1 MGRIK
6 GMGPPYLVPRS
17 PTGIRDDDDARL
29 SFSEVAGDV
38 RKPKLVGQEPPSSTD
53 MKLDLLANQ
62 LKVNVVSSDHLSSVE
77 EAVVENNEEY
87 TENQASPSQS
97 SPRNR
102 TTSKTSD
109 VKRGYGA
116 GAVSPIKNER
126 LRKVEL
132 LRIFKELEERGIQL
146 SQHYSIHSTL
156 DDMEQEYDIIKSSE
170 TKRQAVKLYRG
181 FMTNAI
187 QAIEFLNESY
197 NPFDIHLKGWSEHVS
212 LSVDDYDD
220 VFAELYEKY
229 KYTGRHMEPEIKLVL
244 MLTMSASTFHARET
258 LLGGYGNKRRQQQDV
273 PKMNP
278 TPSQPPAP
286 QPQPQR
292 SAPMRGPD
300 PKEFLNSLRKRV
312 GVANPPTTRPQV
324 VMHPKII
331 EEDITPTS
339 ASSVSSTMI
348 TSTSRRRKRNPVTI
362 NI

>member
-1 MGRIK
+1 
-6 GMGPPYLVPRS
+6 MGPPYLVPRS

-29 SFSEVAGDV
+29 SFSEAHVDV
-38 RKPKLVGQEPPSSTD
+38 KRPKLVGQEPPTSTD

-62 LKVNVVSSDHLSSVE
+62 LKVNVVTSDNLSSVE
-77 EAVVENNEEY
+77 EAVVENNEEN
-87 TENQASPSQS
+87 TENNQVSPTQS
-97 SPRNR
+97 SPRPR
-102 TTSKTSD
+102 TTNKSSD
-109 VKRGYGA
+109 VKRGYEA

-146 SQHYSIHSTL
+146 SQSYSIHSNI
-156 DDMEQEYDIIKSSE
+156 DDMEQEYDVIKSSE

-187 QAIEFLNESY
+187 QAIEFMNESY
-197 NPFDIHLKGWSEHVS
+197 NPFDIHLKGWSEHVN
-212 LSVDDYDD
+212 LSIEDYDD

-229 KYTGRHMEPEIKLVL
+229 KYTGRHMEPEVKLVL
-244 MLTMSASTFHARET
+244 MLGMSAGTFHARQT
-258 LLGGYGNKRRQQQDV
+258 LLGGYGNSSGTRHQQRDT
-273 PKMNP
+273 PKVNP
-278 TPSQPPAP
+278 TTTAP
-286 QPQPQR
+286 QQASKPR
-292 SAPMRGPD
+292 STTPMRGPD

-312 GVANPPTTRPQV
+312 GVAAAPPPTTRSQV
-324 VMHPKII
+324 VVHPKII
-331 EEDITPTS
+331 EEDMSPTS